1 MKGDNLNKSYFE
13 NGAKH
18 LSKHDK
24 VLSSIIKKSGTRN
37 LTPHRKYFNLL
48 LGAIISQQ
56 LSVKAA
62 AAIEKR
68 FMSHFDNK
76 PTPQLVLA
84 AEDTILRGF
93 GLSNAKVKYVK
104 DLSSK
109 VLSGEVKL
117 KGFSRKTDDEII
129 EQLTKVKGIGVW
141 SAHMFLIFNLA
152 RPNILPTGD
161 LGIRKAVMLNYRL
174 KKMPTEDTVKKL
186 ARKNNWHPYC
196 TVASIYLWR
205 SLDNAE

>member
-1 MKGDNLNKSYFE
+1 MNKNEFE
-13 NGAKH
+13 LGVKH

-24 VLSSIIKKSGTRN
+24 VLSAIIKKYGTRN

-62 AAIEKR
+62 ASIEKR
-68 FMSHFDNK
+68 FMSYFKNQ
-76 PTPQLVLA
+76 PTPESVLGTS
-84 AEDTILRGF
+84 DLTLRGF

-104 DLSSK
+104 DLSAK
-109 VLSGEVKL
+109 ILSGEVKL
-117 KGFSRKTDDEII
+117 KGFSKKADDEII
-129 EQLTKVKGIGVW
+129 SELTIVKGIGVW

-152 RPNILPTGD
+152 RLNILPTGD

-174 KKMPTEDTVKKL
+174 KKMPTEEKVEKIAKL
-186 ARKNNWHPYC
+186 NNWHPYC
-196 TVASIYLWR
+196 SVASIYLWQ
-205 SLDNAE
+205 SLNGIE